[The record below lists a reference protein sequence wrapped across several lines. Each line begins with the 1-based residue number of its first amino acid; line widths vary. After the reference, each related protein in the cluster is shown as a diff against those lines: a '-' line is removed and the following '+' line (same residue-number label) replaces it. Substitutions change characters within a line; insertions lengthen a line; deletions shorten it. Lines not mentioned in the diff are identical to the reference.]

1 MSVEKGF
8 TKENLDY
15 YLKELAKE
23 FRKRNGRN
31 MPAEIVLVG
40 GAAILANYGFREMTY
55 DIDAVITAS
64 SAMREAV
71 NAVGDRLG
79 LPNGWLN
86 ADFKNT
92 SSYSPKLSQYSKYYC
107 TYSNVLNIRTIS
119 AEYLVAMKLMSGRRY
134 KKDLSDIIGIL
145 SEQERMGK
153 PLSYQQIDQ
162 AVRSLYGGW
171 ENISDYAVQVLKAAL
186 DSENLKELF
195 MEQEREEALSKQAV
209 LQVQKYEREKVEES
223 NLDAIIQKALNKKKN
238 DRDTSEK
245 SM

>member
-1 MSVEKGF
+1 MFVEKGF

-23 FRKRNGRN
+23 FRKRNGKN
-31 MPAEIVLVG
+31 TSAEIVLVG

-64 SAMREAV
+64 SALKEAV
-71 NAVGDRLG
+71 NTVGDRLG

-92 SSYSPKLSQYSKYYC
+92 SSYSPKLLQYSKYYR

-119 AEYLVAMKLMSGRRY
+119 SEYLVAMKLMSGRRY

-145 SEQERMGK
+145 SEQERMGE
-153 PLSYQQIDQ
+153 PLSYQKIDS
-162 AVRSLYGGW
+162 AVRNLYAGW
-171 ENISDYAVQVLKAAL
+171 EHISEYAIQVLKAAL

-195 MEQEREEALSKQAV
+195 MEQEHEEALSKQAV
-209 LQVQKYEREKVEES
+209 LQVQKYEGEKVKES
-223 NLDAIIQKALNKKKN
+223 NVDEIIQKALRKKRD
-238 DRDTSEK
+238 DRDAR
-245 SM
+245 

>member
-15 YLKELAKE
+15 YLRELAKE

-31 MPAEIVLVG
+31 TKAEIILVG

-64 SAMREAV
+64 SVMKEAIH
-71 NAVGDRLG
+71 AVADRLD

-92 SSYSPKLSQYSKYYC
+92 SSYSPKLPQYSKYYR
-107 TYSNVLNIRTIS
+107 TYSNVLDIRTIS
-119 AEYLVAMKLMSGRRY
+119 KEYLIAMKLMSGRRY

-145 SEQERMGK
+145 SEQERIGE
-153 PLSYQQIDQ
+153 PLRYQQIDG
-162 AVRSLYGGW
+162 AVKNLYGGW
-171 ENISDYAVQVLKAAL
+171 EKISEYAIQFLKASL
-186 DSENLKELF
+186 NSENLTELF
-195 MEQEREEALSKQAV
+195 VEQEREEALSKQAV
-209 LQVQKYEREKVEES
+209 LRVQKYEKEKVNES
-223 NLDAIIQKALNKKKN
+223 NLDAIIQSALSKKKN
-238 DRDTSEK
+238 DRDAR
-245 SM
+245 

>member
-23 FRKRNGRN
+23 FKKRNRRN

-55 DIDAVITAS
+55 DIDALITAS
-64 SAMREAV
+64 SAMKEAV
-71 NAVGDRLG
+71 NAVGDCFD

-92 SSYSPKLSQYSKYYC
+92 KSYSPKLSQYSKYYR
-107 TYSNVLNIRTIS
+107 TYSNVLKIRTIS

-134 KKDLSDIIGIL
+134 KKDLSDIVGIL
-145 SEQERMGK
+145 SEQERMGE
-153 PLSYQQIDQ
+153 PLCYQQIDC
-162 AVRSLYGGW
+162 AVRNLYGGW
-171 ENISDYAVQVLKAAL
+171 ENISEYAIQLLKAAL
-186 DSENLKELF
+186 DSENLTELF
-195 MEQEREEALSKQAV
+195 REQEQEEALSKQAV
-209 LQVQKYEREKVEES
+209 LRVQKYEKENVNES
-223 NLDAIIQKALNKKKN
+223 NVDAIIQRALSKK
-238 DRDTSEK
+238 RDGRDAT
-245 SM
+245 

>member
-23 FRKRNGRN
+23 FRKRNGKN

-64 SAMREAV
+64 SAMKEAV
-71 NAVGDRLG
+71 NTVGDRLG

-92 SSYSPKLSQYSKYYC
+92 SSYSPKLSQYSKYYR

-119 AEYLVAMKLMSGRRY
+119 SEYLVAMKLMSGRRY

-145 SEQERMGK
+145 SEQERMGE
-153 PLSYQQIDQ
+153 PLSYQKIDC
-162 AVRSLYGGW
+162 AVRNLYAGW
-171 ENISDYAVQVLKAAL
+171 EHISEYAIQVLKAAL

-195 MEQEREEALSKQAV
+195 MEQEHEEALSKQAV
-209 LQVQKYEREKVEES
+209 LQVQKYEGEKVKES
-223 NLDAIIQKALNKKKN
+223 NVDEIIQKALRKKRD
-238 DRDTSEK
+238 DRDAR
-245 SM
+245 

>member
-31 MPAEIVLVG
+31 TPAEIILVG

-64 SAMREAV
+64 SAMKEAI
-71 NAVGDRLG
+71 NAVGDRLD

-86 ADFKNT
+86 ADFKST
-92 SSYSPKLSQYSKYYC
+92 SSYSSKLSQYSKYYR

-145 SEQERMGK
+145 SEQERMGE
-153 PLSYQQIDQ
+153 PLTYQQIDC
-162 AVRSLYGGW
+162 AVKNLYGGW
-171 ENISDYAVQVLKAAL
+171 ENISKYAIQLLKAAL
-186 DSENLKELF
+186 DSENLTELF
-195 MEQEREEALSKQAV
+195 MEQEREEALSKHAV
-209 LQVQKYEREKVEES
+209 LRVQKYEKEKVKES
-223 NLDAIIQKALNKKKN
+223 NVDAIIQRALSRKKN
-238 DRDTSEK
+238 DRDVR
-245 SM
+245 

>member
-1 MSVEKGF
+1 MFVDKGF

-23 FRKRNGRN
+23 FRKRNGKN

-40 GAAILANYGFREMTY
+40 GAAIVANYGFRQMTY

-64 SAMREAV
+64 SAMKDAV
-71 NAVGDRLG
+71 NIVGDRFG

-92 SSYSPKLSQYSKYYC
+92 SSYSPKLSQYSKYYR

-119 AEYLVAMKLMSGRRY
+119 AEYLIAMKLMSGRRY

-145 SEQERMGK
+145 SEQKRMGES
-153 PLSYQQIDQ
+153 LSYQQIDC
-162 AVRSLYGGW
+162 AVRNLYGGW
-171 ENISDYAVQVLKAAL
+171 DNISEYAIQVLKAAL

-195 MEQEREEALSKQAV
+195 MEQEREEALSKQAM
-209 LQVQKYEREKVEES
+209 LQVQKYEGEKVKES
-223 NLDAIIQKALNKKKN
+223 NVDEIIQKALSKKRD
-238 DRDTSEK
+238 DRDAR
-245 SM
+245 

>member
-1 MSVEKGF
+1 MFVEKGF

-23 FRKRNGRN
+23 FRKRNGKN
-31 MPAEIVLVG
+31 TSAEIVLVG

-64 SAMREAV
+64 SALKEAV
-71 NAVGDRLG
+71 NTVGDRLG

-86 ADFKNT
+86 TDFKNT
-92 SSYSPKLSQYSKYYC
+92 SSYSPKLSQYSKYYR

-119 AEYLVAMKLMSGRRY
+119 SEYLVAMKLMSGRRY

-145 SEQERMGK
+145 SEQERMGE
-153 PLSYQQIDQ
+153 PLSYQKIDC
-162 AVRSLYGGW
+162 AVRNLYAGW
-171 ENISDYAVQVLKAAL
+171 EHISEYAIQVLKAAL

-195 MEQEREEALSKQAV
+195 MEQEHEEALSKQAV
-209 LQVQKYEREKVEES
+209 LQVQKYEGEKVKES
-223 NLDAIIQKALNKKKN
+223 NVDEIIQKALRKKRD
-238 DRDTSEK
+238 DRDAR
-245 SM
+245 

>member
-31 MPAEIVLVG
+31 TPAEIILVG

-64 SAMREAV
+64 SVMKEAV
-71 NAVGDRLG
+71 NAVGDRLN
-79 LPNGWLN
+79 LSNGWLN
-86 ADFKNT
+86 MDFKNT
-92 SSYSPKLSQYSKYYC
+92 NSYSPKLSQYSKYYR

-134 KKDLSDIIGIL
+134 KKDLSDIVGIL
-145 SEQERMGK
+145 NEQVKMGE
-153 PLSYQQIDQ
+153 PLSYQKIDC
-162 AVRSLYGGW
+162 AVINLYGGW
-171 ENISDYAVQVLKAAL
+171 ENISEYAVRLLKAAL
-186 DSENLKELF
+186 DSENLTELF
-195 MEQEREEALSKQAV
+195 REQEQEEALSKQVV
-209 LQVQKYEREKVEES
+209 LCVQKYEKENVDES
-223 NLDAIIQKALNKKKN
+223 NVDAIIQRALSKKRD
-238 DRDTSEK
+238 DRDAR
-245 SM
+245 

>member
-23 FRKRNGRN
+23 FWKRNGKN

-64 SAMREAV
+64 SAMKGAV

-92 SSYSPKLSQYSKYYC
+92 SSYSPKLSQYSKYYR
-107 TYSNVLNIRTIS
+107 TYSNVLNIMTIS

-145 SEQERMGK
+145 GEQERMGE
-153 PLSYQQIDQ
+153 PLSYQQIDC
-162 AVRSLYGGW
+162 AVKNLYGGW
-171 ENISDYAVQVLKAAL
+171 DNISEYAIQVLKAAL

-209 LQVQKYEREKVEES
+209 LQAQKYEGEKVKES
-223 NLDAIIQKALNKKKN
+223 NVDEIIQKALRKKRA
-238 DRDTSEK
+238 DRNAR
-245 SM
+245 

>member
-23 FRKRNGRN
+23 FRKRNGKN

-55 DIDAVITAS
+55 DI
-64 SAMREAV
+64 
-71 NAVGDRLG
+71 
-79 LPNGWLN
+79 N

-92 SSYSPKLSQYSKYYC
+92 SSYSPKLSQYSKYYR

-119 AEYLVAMKLMSGRRY
+119 AEYLVAMKLMSRRRY

-145 SEQERMGK
+145 SEQERMGES
-153 PLSYQQIDQ
+153 LSYQQIDC
-162 AVRSLYGGW
+162 AVRNLYGGW
-171 ENISDYAVQVLKAAL
+171 DHISEYAV
-186 DSENLKELF
+186 
-195 MEQEREEALSKQAV
+195 
-209 LQVQKYEREKVEES
+209 
-223 NLDAIIQKALNKKKN
+223 
-238 DRDTSEK
+238 
-245 SM
+245 

>member
-31 MPAEIVLVG
+31 TPAEIILVG

-55 DIDAVITAS
+55 DIDAVITAL
-64 SAMREAV
+64 SAMKEAI
-71 NAVGDRLG
+71 NAVGDRLD

-86 ADFKNT
+86 ADFKST
-92 SSYSPKLSQYSKYYC
+92 SSYSSKLSQYYKYYR

-145 SEQERMGK
+145 SEQERMGE
-153 PLSYQQIDQ
+153 PLTYQQIDC
-162 AVRSLYGGW
+162 AVKNLYGGW
-171 ENISDYAVQVLKAAL
+171 ENISKYAIQLLKAAL
-186 DSENLKELF
+186 DSENLTELF

-209 LQVQKYEREKVEES
+209 LRVQKYEKEKVKES
-223 NLDAIIQKALNKKKN
+223 NVDAIIQRALSRKKN
-238 DRDTSEK
+238 DRD
-245 SM
+245 MR

>member
-1 MSVEKGF
+1 MFVEKGF

-23 FRKRNGRN
+23 FRKRNGKN
-31 MPAEIVLVG
+31 TSAEIVLVG

-64 SAMREAV
+64 SALKEAV
-71 NAVGDRLG
+71 NTVGDRLG

-92 SSYSPKLSQYSKYYC
+92 SSYSPKLLQYSKYYR

-119 AEYLVAMKLMSGRRY
+119 SEYLVAMKLMSGRRY

-145 SEQERMGK
+145 SEQERMGE
-153 PLSYQQIDQ
+153 PLSYQKIDC
-162 AVRSLYGGW
+162 AVRNLYGGW
-171 ENISDYAVQVLKAAL
+171 DNISEYAIQVLKAAL

-195 MEQEREEALSKQAV
+195 MEQEHEEALSKQAV
-209 LQVQKYEREKVEES
+209 LQVQKYEGEKVRES
-223 NLDAIIQKALNKKKN
+223 NVDEIIQKALRKKRD
-238 DRDTSEK
+238 DRDAR
-245 SM
+245 

>member
-23 FRKRNGRN
+23 FRKRNGKN

-64 SAMREAV
+64 SALKEAV
-71 NAVGDRLG
+71 NTVGDRLG

-92 SSYSPKLSQYSKYYC
+92 SSYSPKLSRYSKYYR

-119 AEYLVAMKLMSGRRY
+119 SEYLIAMKLMSGRRY

-145 SEQERMGK
+145 SEQERMGE
-153 PLSYQQIDQ
+153 PLSYQKIDC
-162 AVRSLYGGW
+162 AVRNLYAGW
-171 ENISDYAVQVLKAAL
+171 EHISEYAIQVLKAAL

-195 MEQEREEALSKQAV
+195 MEQEHEEALSKQAV
-209 LQVQKYEREKVEES
+209 LQVQKYEGEKVKES
-223 NLDAIIQKALNKKKN
+223 NVDEIIQKALRKKMD
-238 DRDTSEK
+238 DRGAR
-245 SM
+245 

>member
-23 FRKRNGRN
+23 FRKRNGKN

-64 SAMREAV
+64 SAMKEAV
-71 NAVGDRLG
+71 NTVGDRLG

-92 SSYSPKLSQYSKYYC
+92 SSYSPKLSQYSKYYR

-119 AEYLVAMKLMSGRRY
+119 SEYLVAMKLMSGRRY

-145 SEQERMGK
+145 SEQERMGE
-153 PLSYQQIDQ
+153 PLSYQKIDC
-162 AVRSLYGGW
+162 AVRNLYGGW
-171 ENISDYAVQVLKAAL
+171 DNISEYAIQVLKAAL

-209 LQVQKYEREKVEES
+209 LQVQKYEGEKVKES
-223 NLDAIIQKALNKKKN
+223 NVDEIIQKALRKK
-238 DRDTSEK
+238 RDSRDVR
-245 SM
+245 

>member
-23 FRKRNGRN
+23 FRKRNGKN

-64 SAMREAV
+64 SAMKEAV
-71 NAVGDRLG
+71 NAVGDRLS

-86 ADFKNT
+86 TDFKNT
-92 SSYSPKLSQYSKYYC
+92 SSYSPKLSQYSKYYR

-145 SEQERMGK
+145 SEQERRGK
-153 PLSYQQIDQ
+153 SLNYQQIDC
-162 AVRSLYGGW
+162 AVKNLYGGW
-171 ENISDYAVQVLKAAL
+171 DNISEYAIQVLKAAL

-195 MEQEREEALSKQAV
+195 MEQEYDEALSKQAV
-209 LQVQKYEREKVEES
+209 LQVEKYEGEKVKES
-223 NLDAIIQKALNKKKN
+223 NVDEIIQRALSKKN
-238 DRDTSEK
+238 NGKDAR
-245 SM
+245 

>member
-23 FRKRNGRN
+23 FRRRNGKKT
-31 MPAEIVLVG
+31 PAEIVLVG
-40 GAAILANYGFREMTY
+40 GAAILANYGFRQMTY

-64 SAMREAV
+64 SAMKDAV
-71 NAVGDRLG
+71 NIVGDRFG

-86 ADFKNT
+86 TDFKNT
-92 SSYSPKLSQYSKYYC
+92 SSYSPKLSQYSKYYR

-145 SEQERMGK
+145 SEQKRMGK
-153 PLSYQQIDQ
+153 SLSYQQIDC
-162 AVRSLYGGW
+162 AVRNLYGGW
-171 ENISDYAVQVLKAAL
+171 DNISEYAIQVLKAAL

-195 MEQEREEALSKQAV
+195 MEQEREEVLSKQAV
-209 LQVQKYEREKVEES
+209 LQVQKYEGEKVKES
-223 NLDAIIQKALNKKKN
+223 NVDEIIQKALSRKKN
-238 DRDTSEK
+238 DRDVR
-245 SM
+245 

>member
-8 TKENLDY
+8 TKENLNY

-23 FRKRNGRN
+23 FRKRNGKN

-64 SAMREAV
+64 SAMKEAV
-71 NAVGDRLG
+71 NTLGDRFG

-92 SSYSPKLSQYSKYYC
+92 SSYSPKLSQYSKYYR

-145 SEQERMGK
+145 SEQERMGE
-153 PLSYQQIDQ
+153 PLSYRQIDC
-162 AVRSLYGGW
+162 AVRNLYGGW
-171 ENISDYAVQVLKAAL
+171 DNISEYAIQVLKAAL
-186 DSENLKELF
+186 NSENLKELF

-209 LQVQKYEREKVEES
+209 LQDQKYEGEKVKES
-223 NLDAIIQKALNKKKN
+223 NVDEIIQKALRKK
-238 DRDTSEK
+238 RDSRDVR
-245 SM
+245 

>member
-23 FRKRNGRN
+23 FRKRNGKN
-31 MPAEIVLVG
+31 TPAEIVLVG

-64 SAMREAV
+64 SAMKEAV
-71 NAVGDRLG
+71 NAVSDRLG

-92 SSYSPKLSQYSKYYC
+92 SSYSPKLSQYSKHYH

-145 SEQERMGK
+145 HEQEKVGK
-153 PLSYQQIDQ
+153 PLSYQKIDC
-162 AVRSLYGGW
+162 AVKNLYGGW
-171 ENISDYAVQVLKAAL
+171 DNISEYAIQVLKAAL
-186 DSENLKELF
+186 GSKRLEELF
-195 MEQEREEALSKQAV
+195 MEQEHEEILSKQAV
-209 LQVQKYEREKVEES
+209 LQVQKYEGEKVRES
-223 NLDAIIQKALNKKKN
+223 NINEIIQRALSKKNN
-238 DRDTSEK
+238 DRDAR
-245 SM
+245 

>member
-23 FRKRNGRN
+23 FRKRNGKN

-64 SAMREAV
+64 SAMKGAV

-92 SSYSPKLSQYSKYYC
+92 SSYSPKLSQYSKYYR

-145 SEQERMGK
+145 GEQERMGE
-153 PLSYQQIDQ
+153 PLSYQQIDC
-162 AVRSLYGGW
+162 AVKNLYGGW
-171 ENISDYAVQVLKAAL
+171 DNISEYAIQVLKAAL

-209 LQVQKYEREKVEES
+209 LQVQKYEGEKVKES
-223 NLDAIIQKALNKKKN
+223 NVDEIIQKALRKKRD
-238 DRDTSEK
+238 DRDAR
-245 SM
+245 

>member
-31 MPAEIVLVG
+31 TPAEIILVG

-64 SAMREAV
+64 SAMKEAI
-71 NAVGDRLG
+71 NAVGDRLD

-86 ADFKNT
+86 ADFKST
-92 SSYSPKLSQYSKYYC
+92 SSYSSKLSQYSKYYR

-145 SEQERMGK
+145 SEQERMGE
-153 PLSYQQIDQ
+153 PLTYQQIDC
-162 AVRSLYGGW
+162 AVKNLYGGW
-171 ENISDYAVQVLKAAL
+171 ENISKYAIQLLKAAL
-186 DSENLKELF
+186 DSENLTELF
-195 MEQEREEALSKQAV
+195 MEQEREEALSKHTV
-209 LQVQKYEREKVEES
+209 LRVQKYEKEKVKES
-223 NLDAIIQKALNKKKN
+223 NVDAIIQRALSRKKN
-238 DRDTSEK
+238 DRDVR
-245 SM
+245 

>member
-1 MSVEKGF
+1 MFVEKGF

-23 FRKRNGRN
+23 FRKRNGKN
-31 MPAEIVLVG
+31 TSAEIVLVG

-64 SAMREAV
+64 SALKEAV
-71 NAVGDRLG
+71 NTVGDRLG

-92 SSYSPKLSQYSKYYC
+92 SSYSPKLLQYSKYYR

-119 AEYLVAMKLMSGRRY
+119 SEYLVAMKLMSGRRY

-145 SEQERMGK
+145 SEQERMGE
-153 PLSYQQIDQ
+153 PLSYQKIDC
-162 AVRSLYGGW
+162 AVRNLYAGW
-171 ENISDYAVQVLKAAL
+171 EHISEYAIQVLKAAL

-195 MEQEREEALSKQAV
+195 MEQEHEEALSKQAV
-209 LQVQKYEREKVEES
+209 LQVQKYEGEKVKES
-223 NLDAIIQKALNKKKN
+223 NVDEIIQKAIRKKRN
-238 DRDTSEK
+238 CRDVR
-245 SM
+245 

>member
-23 FRKRNGRN
+23 FRKRNGKN

-64 SAMREAV
+64 SAIKEAV
-71 NAVGDRLG
+71 NTVGDRFG

-92 SSYSPKLSQYSKYYC
+92 SSYSPKLSQYSKYYR

-145 SEQERMGK
+145 SEQERRGE
-153 PLSYQQIDQ
+153 PLSYRQIDC
-162 AVRSLYGGW
+162 AVRNLYGGW
-171 ENISDYAVQVLKAAL
+171 DDISEYAIQVLKAAL

-209 LQVQKYEREKVEES
+209 LQVQKYEGEKVKES
-223 NLDAIIQKALNKKKN
+223 NVEEIIQKALRKKRD
-238 DRDTSEK
+238 DRGAR
-245 SM
+245 

>member
-31 MPAEIVLVG
+31 TPAEIILVG

-55 DIDAVITAS
+55 DIDAIITAS
-64 SAMREAV
+64 SAMKEAINV
-71 NAVGDRLG
+71 VGDRLD

-86 ADFKNT
+86 SDFRNT
-92 SSYSPKLSQYSKYYC
+92 NSYSPKLSQYSKYYR
-107 TYSNVLNIRTIS
+107 TYSNVLNIRIIS

-134 KKDLSDIIGIL
+134 KKDLSDIVGIL
-145 SEQERMGK
+145 SEQERMGE
-153 PLSYQQIDQ
+153 PLSYQQIDC
-162 AVRSLYGGW
+162 AVRNLYGGW
-171 ENISDYAVQVLKAAL
+171 ENISEYVIQLLRAAL

-209 LQVQKYEREKVEES
+209 LHVQKYEGEKVKES
-223 NLDAIIQKALNKKKN
+223 NVDEIIQKALRKKRD
-238 DRDTSEK
+238 DRDVR
-245 SM
+245 

>member
-23 FRKRNGRN
+23 FRKRNGKN
-31 MPAEIVLVG
+31 TPAEIVLVG

-64 SAMREAV
+64 SAMKEAV
-71 NAVGDRLG
+71 NTVGDRLG

-92 SSYSPKLSQYSKYYC
+92 SSYSPKLSQYSNKNL
-107 TYSNVLNIRTIS
+107 TKSNVLNISTKS
-119 AEYLVAMKLMSGRRY
+119 AEYLVYMKLMSGRRY

-145 SEQERMGK
+145 SEQERRGE
-153 PLSYQQIDQ
+153 PLSYRQIDC
-162 AVRSLYGGW
+162 AVRNLYGGW
-171 ENISDYAVQVLKAAL
+171 DDISEYAIQVLKAAL
-186 DSENLKELF
+186 NSENLKQLF
-195 MEQEREEALSKQAV
+195 MEQEREEELSKQV
-209 LQVQKYEREKVEES
+209 VFQVQKYEGEKVKES
-223 NLDAIIQKALNKKKN
+223 NVEEIIQKALRKKRD
-238 DRDTSEK
+238 DRGAR
-245 SM
+245 

>member
-15 YLKELAKE
+15 YLRELAKE
-23 FRKRNGRN
+23 FRKRNGKN

-64 SAMREAV
+64 SAMKEAV
-71 NAVGDRLG
+71 HAVGDRLG

-92 SSYSPKLSQYSKYYC
+92 SSYSPKLSQYSKYYR

-145 SEQERMGK
+145 SEQERRGES
-153 PLSYQQIDQ
+153 LNYQQIDC
-162 AVRSLYGGW
+162 AVKNLYGGW
-171 ENISDYAVQVLKAAL
+171 DNISEYAIQVLKAAL

-195 MEQEREEALSKQAV
+195 MEQEHEEVLSKQAV
-209 LQVQKYEREKVEES
+209 LQVEKYEGEKVKES
-223 NLDAIIQKALNKKKN
+223 NVDEIIQKAIRKK
-238 DRDTSEK
+238 RDSRDVR
-245 SM
+245 

>member
-1 MSVEKGF
+1 MFVEKGF

-23 FRKRNGRN
+23 FRKRNGKN

-64 SAMREAV
+64 SALKEAV
-71 NAVGDRLG
+71 NIVGDRLN

-92 SSYSPKLSQYSKYYC
+92 SSYSPKLSQYSKYYR

-119 AEYLVAMKLMSGRRY
+119 SEYLVAMKLMSGRRY

-145 SEQERMGK
+145 SEQERMGE
-153 PLSYQQIDQ
+153 PLSYQKIDC
-162 AVRSLYGGW
+162 AVRNLYGGW
-171 ENISDYAVQVLKAAL
+171 DHISEYAIQVLEASL
-186 DSENLKELF
+186 DSENLKKLF
-195 MEQEREEALSKQAV
+195 MQQEREEALSKQAV
-209 LQVQKYEREKVEES
+209 LQVQKYEGEKVKES
-223 NLDAIIQKALNKKKN
+223 NVDEIIQKALRKKRD
-238 DRDTSEK
+238 DRDAR
-245 SM
+245 

>member
-23 FRKRNGRN
+23 FWKRNGKN

-64 SAMREAV
+64 SAMKGAV

-92 SSYSPKLSQYSKYYC
+92 SSYSPKLSQYSKYYR

-145 SEQERMGK
+145 GEQERMGE
-153 PLSYQQIDQ
+153 PLSYQQIDC
-162 AVRSLYGGW
+162 AVKNLYGGW
-171 ENISDYAVQVLKAAL
+171 DNISEYAIQVLKAAL

-195 MEQEREEALSKQAV
+195 MEQEREEAISKQAV
-209 LQVQKYEREKVEES
+209 LQAQKYEREKVKES
-223 NLDAIIQKALNKKKN
+223 NVDEIIQKALRKKRA
-238 DRDTSEK
+238 DRNAR
-245 SM
+245 